1 MHGVNWDILA
11 KEIPSKEK
19 TQIKNYYQ
27 NYKQRLELDQIELPA
42 TAKHP
47 KASRVKGPSD
57 PSSRASTPSRARAA
71 RQGSDGVDAQ
81 VAVRAS
87 CAVLAALCCAALC
100 CAVLRCAML
109 MCPQKTC
116 LQWLIAK
123 AVTAWT
129 LR

>member
-42 TAKHP
+42 SAKHP

-71 RQGSDGVDAQ
+71 RQGSDGLDAH
-81 VAVRAS
+81 VAAS
-87 CAVLAALCCAALC
+87 TSCVVLC
-100 CAVLRCAML
+100 CAVLFGPLVLCCAVLCCVVLRCAVL
-109 MCPQKTC
+109 KCPVCDGC
-116 LQWLIAK
+116 LPKQ
-123 AVTAWT
+123 
-129 LR
+129 